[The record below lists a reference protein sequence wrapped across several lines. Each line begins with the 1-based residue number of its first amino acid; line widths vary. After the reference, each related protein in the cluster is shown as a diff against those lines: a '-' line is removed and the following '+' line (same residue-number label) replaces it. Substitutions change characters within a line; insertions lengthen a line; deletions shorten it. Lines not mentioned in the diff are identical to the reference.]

1 MDDPECARILLSGVT
16 RLDIVEVEPLP
27 QEVVLHVTLAS
38 GQRHPIY
45 RLDYAARIRD
55 RHGGERIVTIEIQK
69 EKIHSQTMRFRKYLG
84 KQYLDSNFFQLIT
97 ARRGG
102 SYPVGIPILPIYF
115 LGESPEGFE
124 DVPIIL
130 VDRQARDH
138 YTLEPLEGT
147 NGFIDALFHKGI
159 LINTP
164 ALPRLGRDEA
174 EKVLCVFSKANQ
186 TKDPNIMNVENT
198 TIHEAHRL
206 IPRRLETAI
215 QEGELRRAMTAEDEF
230 LAEIRQQ
237 EQLFADTF
245 YAMQEALLK
254 KAEAERQTAVAER
267 QKEAAER
274 QKAEA
279 ERQKE
284 EERRQKEEALHE
296 KEEVE
301 RQKEEAE
308 RQKEEAER
316 QKEEER
322 RQKEGALHK
331 QNEAIRLLLQL
342 GVPQAE
348 IAQKLGLSE
357 EDIQRI

>member
-1 MDDPECARILLSGVT
+1 MEIANPMYDAVFKFLMDDPECARILLSGVT

-84 KQYLDSNFFQLIT
+84 KQYLDSNFFQLIS

-147 NGFIDALFHKGI
+147 NRFIDALFHKGI

-174 EKVLCVFSKANQ
+174 EKILCVFSKANK
-186 TKDPNIMNVENT
+186 TKDPNIMSVENT
-198 TIHEAHRL
+198 TIHEAHWP
-206 IPRRLETAI
+206 IPRRLEIAT

-267 QKEAAER
+267 QKEEVEQQKEQVER
-274 QKAEA
+274 QKEQVERQKEQA

-284 EERRQKEEALHE
+284 EERRQKEEALH
-296 KEEVE
+296 
-301 RQKEEAE
+301 
-308 RQKEEAER
+308 
-316 QKEEER
+316 
-322 RQKEGALHK
+322 K
-331 QNEAIRLLLQL
+331 QAEAIRLLLQV
-342 GVPQAE
+342 GVSKAE

-357 EDIQRI
+357 EDMQRI